1 MLILN
6 LFQMYYSTLYLR
18 YNMWI
23 HVAFMLYPVGFE
35 MLKLVTSGQEIIR
48 VAMLCPH
55 IQGPGFPCGCPGANP
70 GALFSVVVWTS
81 TGSPNRSDSNRS
93 ASRSANKSS
102 WSASGSANKSYRPA
116 LGHRVPNRKSKE
128 SDKDSQEEKQPHV
141 CGFAEEWFCQQELQ

>member
-1 MLILN
+1 MLCPHIQGPG
-6 LFQMYYSTLYLR
+6 FPCGC
-18 YNMWI
+18 
-23 HVAFMLYPVGFE
+23 PVGFE

-102 WSASGSANKSYRPA
+102 WSASRSANNTYRPASGSANKSYRPA

-141 CGFAEEWFCQQELQ
+141 CGFA